1 MMDTN
6 TNLKIKICEL
16 NPHIVCSL
24 CAGYFIDATT
34 VIECLHSFCKSC
46 IVKYLQTSNYCP
58 TCNTKIHETHP
69 LTNIRLDRTLQDIV
83 QNIVPRIRDD
93 ERKRKIDF
101 YTSRGME
108 LPFAD
113 DDAQDGKNDV
123 GDSAKRQMTDFSKH
137 KGSFRD
143 DEQIS
148 LCVDVDPLQKD
159 FEEFAIPPLQR
170 RYLRCSVR
178 AKCGHLVALLEKL
191 IVPPNGFKVR
201 VKCNDR
207 LISVGDTM
215 KFVWLAHW
223 KQQKQPMNLSYEF
236 IKSEV

>member
-1 MMDTN
+1 MDTS

-34 VIECLHSFCKSC
+34 IIECLHSFCKSC
-46 IVKYLQTSNYCP
+46 IVKYLQTSNHCP

-69 LTNIRLDRTLQDIV
+69 LSNIRLDRTLQDIV
-83 QNIVPRIRDD
+83 QNIVPGIRDD

-108 LPFAD
+108 LPFPD
-113 DDAQDGKNDV
+113 DDVQDGKNDV
-123 GDSAKRQMTDFSKH
+123 GDSVKRQMTDFSKH

-148 LCVDVDPLQKD
+148 LCVDVDPMQED
-159 FEEFAIPPLQR
+159 FEEFTIPPLQR

-201 VKCNDR
+201 VKCNDE
-207 LISVGDTM
+207 LISVGETM
-215 KFVWLAHW
+215 KFIWLAHW

-236 IKSEV
+236 IKSEI

>member
-1 MMDTN
+1 MDAS
-6 TNLKIKICEL
+6 TNLKIKICDL

-34 VIECLHSFCKSC
+34 IIECLHSFCKSC
-46 IVKYLQTSNYCP
+46 IVKYLQTSNHCP

-69 LTNIRLDRTLQDIV
+69 LSNIRLDRTLQDIV
-83 QNIVPRIRDD
+83 QNIVPGIRDD

-108 LPFAD
+108 LPFPD
-113 DDAQDGKNDV
+113 DDVQDGKNDV
-123 GDSAKRQMTDFSKH
+123 GDSVKRQMTDFSKH

-148 LCVDVDPLQKD
+148 LCVDVDPMQED
-159 FEEFAIPPLQR
+159 FEEFTIPPLQR

-201 VKCNDR
+201 VKCNDE
-207 LISVGDTM
+207 LISVGETM
-215 KFVWLAHW
+215 KFIWLAHW

-236 IKSEV
+236 IKSEI

>member
-1 MMDTN
+1 MDTS

-34 VIECLHSFCKSC
+34 IIECLHSFCKSC
-46 IVKYLQTSNYCP
+46 IVKYLQTSNHCP

-83 QNIVPRIRDD
+83 QNIVPGIRDD

-108 LPFAD
+108 LPFPD
-113 DDAQDGKNDV
+113 DDVQDGKNDV
-123 GDSAKRQMTDFSKH
+123 GDSVKRQMTDFSKH

-148 LCVDVDPLQKD
+148 LCVDVDPMQED
-159 FEEFAIPPLQR
+159 FEEFTIPPLQR

-191 IVPPNGFKVR
+191 VVPPNGFKVR
-201 VKCNDR
+201 VKCNDE
-207 LISVGDTM
+207 LISVGETM
-215 KFVWLAHW
+215 KFIWLAHW

-236 IKSEV
+236 IKSEI

>member
-1 MMDTN
+1 MDAS
-6 TNLKIKICEL
+6 TNLKIKICDL

-34 VIECLHSFCKSC
+34 IIECLHSFCKSC
-46 IVKYLQTSNYCP
+46 IVKYLQTSNHCP

-83 QNIVPRIRDD
+83 QNIVPGIRDD

-108 LPFAD
+108 LPFPD
-113 DDAQDGKNDV
+113 DDVQDGKNDV
-123 GDSAKRQMTDFSKH
+123 GDSVKRQMTDFSKH

-148 LCVDVDPLQKD
+148 LCVDVDPMQED
-159 FEEFAIPPLQR
+159 FEEFTIPPLQR

-201 VKCNDR
+201 VKCNDE
-207 LISVGDTM
+207 LISVGETM
-215 KFVWLAHW
+215 KFIWLAHW

-236 IKSEV
+236 IKSEI

>member
-1 MMDTN
+1 MDTS

-34 VIECLHSFCKSC
+34 IIECLHSFCKSC
-46 IVKYLQTSNYCP
+46 IVKYLQTSNHCP

-83 QNIVPRIRDD
+83 QNIVPGIRDD

-108 LPFAD
+108 LPFPD
-113 DDAQDGKNDV
+113 DDVQDGKNDV
-123 GDSAKRQMTDFSKH
+123 GDSVKRQMTDFSKH

-148 LCVDVDPLQKD
+148 LCVDVDPMQED
-159 FEEFAIPPLQR
+159 FEEFTIPPLQR

-201 VKCNDR
+201 VKCNDE
-207 LISVGDTM
+207 LISVGETM
-215 KFVWLAHW
+215 KFIWLAHW

-236 IKSEV
+236 IKSEI